1 MGGSGRISE
10 CEVASDAQSVVGPLN
25 GNLKRGESRVRVIGG
40 ESGSGK
46 AADEDRKEEKGS
58 QMSKGDVDQFL
69 LGKTRTSSSEDT
81 GGLD

>member
-1 MGGSGRISE
+1 MARYGRTARDLRRTGR
-10 CEVASDAQSVVGPLN
+10 V
-25 GNLKRGESRVRVIGG
+25 SRIGG